1 MHLTLLVHTC
11 ALHSFWMSH
20 LWLVE
25 DTVAHLPP
33 AAVTQGGLGGAG
45 AVVVGKGEITANHR
59 FYSNFGKEDKH
70 SETKSSF

>member
-1 MHLTLLVHTC
+1 MIFSAEWMEP

-20 LWLVE
+20 LRLVE

-33 AAVTQGGLGGAG
+33 AAVAQGGLGGAG

-59 FYSNFGKEDKH
+59 FY
-70 SETKSSF
+70 

>member
-1 MHLTLLVHTC
+1 M
-11 ALHSFWMSH
+11 
-20 LWLVE
+20 
-25 DTVAHLPP
+25 AHLPP
-33 AAVTQGGLGGAG
+33 AAVAQGGLGGAG